1 MKKIISLTTLALA
14 ALTICSCQPKEKFTI
29 TGNYSSPKEKLILK
43 VLEGKEAITID
54 SVEFDD
60 AKFELSGTVETPAV
74 AQIVDGAGRHILYF
88 LLENKPMN
96 IDIIN
101 GLTRPH
107 ATINGPENTV
117 AYNDFVD
124 KKYDVTN
131 RKSYDSLVN
140 DFVKNNTNNTAA
152 AYTFFREMAY
162 RLSAKEIRE
171 MAATFAPE
179 VQKSSYIVKALER
192 AQNIDKVAVGQK
204 FTDFTLKNTENKKVS
219 LSDVAGKGK
228 WVLVDFW
235 AAWCPPCRAENPNVV
250 NMFEQYNDKG
260 FTVFGVSLDK
270 EEDKWKQAIEKDK
283 LGNWTNVSDLKYW
296 NCAPAVAYG
305 VTSIPS
311 NVLIDPNGIIVA
323 HNLKGKA
330 LQNKLEEIFNK

>member
-1 MKKIISLTTLALA
+1 
-14 ALTICSCQPKEKFTI
+14 
-29 TGNYSSPKEKLILK
+29 
-43 VLEGKEAITID
+43 
-54 SVEFDD
+54 
-60 AKFELSGTVETPAV
+60 
-74 AQIVDGAGRHILYF
+74 
-88 LLENKPMN
+88 
-96 IDIIN
+96 
-101 GLTRPH
+101 
-107 ATINGPENTV
+107 
-117 AYNDFVD
+117 
-124 KKYDVTN
+124 
-131 RKSYDSLVN
+131 
-140 DFVKNNTNNTAA
+140 
-152 AYTFFREMAY
+152 
-162 RLSAKEIRE
+162 

>member
-162 RLSAKEIRE
+162 RLSAK
-171 MAATFAPE
+171 
-179 VQKSSYIVKALER
+179 
-192 AQNIDKVAVGQK
+192 
-204 FTDFTLKNTENKKVS
+204 
-219 LSDVAGKGK
+219 
-228 WVLVDFW
+228 
-235 AAWCPPCRAENPNVV
+235 
-250 NMFEQYNDKG
+250 
-260 FTVFGVSLDK
+260 
-270 EEDKWKQAIEKDK
+270 
-283 LGNWTNVSDLKYW
+283 
-296 NCAPAVAYG
+296 
-305 VTSIPS
+305 
-311 NVLIDPNGIIVA
+311 
-323 HNLKGKA
+323 
-330 LQNKLEEIFNK
+330 